1 MKGFKGEIERDSK
14 VLEEHSRDAS
24 VFKVVPSAILYP
36 KDVEDVITAVKAVAE
51 EKKANPEVSL
61 SVRAG
66 GTCMSGGSLNT
77 GYMMNLTKHMTKV
90 KIDPD
95 AMTATVEM
103 GAYFRDI
110 EAAAAT
116 YKLMFAPYTSSHLI
130 CGIGGMIGNNASGEK
145 SIRYGATIDNVIS
158 LEVVL
163 ADGSLITTG
172 PHQPTALNG
181 HLSGGRKDAHLASAL
196 FEIYTKYGS
205 TLKDAIGNVPKA
217 ASGYR
222 LERVVSKGV
231 FDMMPIFVGAQG
243 TLGIVTKAV
252 LKLVPLPAFTRLLII
267 SIDSIHEMPFIL
279 QTVMKRN
286 PEGVETF
293 DINTYERARIHMP
306 EDTAKIAHAVH
317 PSTGS
322 LILAQFSEAT
332 QEETDSKAKECME
345 ELSSHKISY
354 EFVDDSEI
362 AAAAWRIRRVGYS
375 VMRDY
380 NEAGYR
386 AVPCIEDI
394 IVPIEHFD
402 VFVEELVD
410 IMKRHSIKYG
420 YHGHIGDGALR
431 IIPVFNFADPLVAD
445 KIISFTRDVFV
456 LVKKVKGNMSADH
469 SDGIIRSPFLKEFY
483 GDELYG
489 AFGAIKNLF
498 DPEGIFNP
506 KKKIG
511 GTEDLIHKWL
521 DRP

>member
-1 MKGFKGEIERDSK
+1 MNGFKGEIERDGTI
-14 VLEEHSRDAS
+14 LEQHARDAS
-24 VFKVVPSAILYP
+24 VFRVMPSAVMYP
-36 KDVEDVITAVKAVAE
+36 KDIDDVIAAVHMVVE
-51 EKKANPEVSL
+51 EKKTNPGVSL

-77 GYMMNLTKHMTKV
+77 GYILNLTKYMNKV
-90 KIDPD
+90 EIDPEGK
-95 AMTATVEM
+95 TATVEM

-110 EAAAAT
+110 ESAAAEHG
-116 YKLMFAPYTSSHLI
+116 LMFAPYTSSHLI

-163 ADGSLITTG
+163 ADGSVIRTG
-172 PHQPTALNG
+172 PEPVAGEFDGAHQSLFDLYQQYGEELN
-181 HLSGGRKDAHLASAL
+181 S
-196 FEIYTKYGS
+196 
-205 TLKDAIGNVPKA
+205 AIGNVPKA

-222 LERVVSKGV
+222 LERVVSKEGL

-252 LKLVPLPAFTRLLII
+252 LKLVPLPAFTRLLLI
-267 SIDSIHEMPFIL
+267 SVDTIRDMPFIL
-279 QTVMKRN
+279 QTVMKHN

-293 DINTYERARIHMP
+293 DINTYNRAKMHMP
-306 EDTAKIAHAVH
+306 ADTDKIAHAVH
-317 PSTGS
+317 ESTGS
-322 LILAQFSEAT
+322 LILAQFAEAT
-332 QEETDSKAKECME
+332 QEETDARAKACMD
-345 ELSSHKISY
+345 ELVSHNIIF
-354 EFVDDSEI
+354 EFVDDAEI

-380 NEAGYR
+380 NEAGFK

-410 IMKRHSIKYG
+410 IMKRHSIQYG

-431 IIPVFNFADPLVAD
+431 IIPVFDFRDPTVAD
-445 KIISFTRDVFV
+445 KIIDFTRDVFV
-456 LVKKVKGNMSADH
+456 AVKKVKGNMSADH

-483 GDELYG
+483 GDNLYE
-489 AFGAIKNLF
+489 AFVKIKKLF

-506 KKKIG
+506 NKKVG
-511 GTEDLIHKWL
+511 GTEGHIRTWL
-521 DRP
+521 DR

>member
-1 MKGFKGEIERDSK
+1 MKGFKGEIERDSS
-14 VLEEHSRDAS
+14 VLEEHARDAS
-24 VFKVVPSAILYP
+24 VFKVMPSAILYP
-36 KDVEDVITAVKAVAE
+36 KDTEDIIIAVKAVSE
-51 EKKANPEVSL
+51 EKKTNPEISL

-77 GYMMNLTKHMTKV
+77 GYIMNLTKHMTKV
-90 KIDPD
+90 DIDPST
-95 AMTATVEM
+95 MTATVEM

-110 EAAAAT
+110 ESEAL
-116 YKLMFAPYTSSHLI
+116 KHGLMFAPYTSSHLI

-145 SIRYGATIDNVIS
+145 SIRYGATIDNVLS
-158 LEVVL
+158 LDVVL
-163 ADGSLITTG
+163 ADGSVITPA
-172 PHQPTALNG
+172 PHQPTDLPD
-181 HLSGGRKDAHLASAL
+181 SRSQAL
-196 FEIYTKYGS
+196 FDIYEKYGAK
-205 TLKDAIGNVPKA
+205 LKHAIGDVPKA

-252 LKLVPLPAFTRLLII
+252 LKLVPIPAYTRLLII
-267 SIDSIHEMPFIL
+267 SIDSIHDMPFIL
-279 QTVMKRN
+279 QTVMKRG

-306 EDTAKIAHAVH
+306 EDTALIQHAVH
-317 PSTGS
+317 PTTGS

-332 QEETDSKAKECME
+332 QEETDEKARLCME
-345 ELSSHKISY
+345 ELVSHKINF
-354 EFVDDSEI
+354 EFVSDPLI

-402 VFVEELVD
+402 VFVEELVQ
-410 IMKRHSIKYG
+410 IMKVHSIKYG

-431 IIPVFNFADPLVAD
+431 IIPVFNFGDPSVAE
-445 KIISFTRDVFV
+445 KIITFTRDVFA
-456 LVKKVKGNMSADH
+456 LVKKVRGNMSADH

-489 AFGAIKNLF
+489 AFGDIKNLF

-506 KKKIG
+506 RKKIG

-521 DRP
+521 DR